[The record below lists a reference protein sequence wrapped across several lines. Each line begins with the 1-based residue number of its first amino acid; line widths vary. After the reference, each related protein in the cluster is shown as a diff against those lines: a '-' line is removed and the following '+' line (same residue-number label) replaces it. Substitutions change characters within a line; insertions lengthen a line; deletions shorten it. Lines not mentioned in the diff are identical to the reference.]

1 MKSENKKIR
10 FIDLYAGAGELSEGF
25 IQKEFGDELRLIFG
39 NYTKLSIIG

>member
-10 FIDLYAGAGELSEGF
+10 FIDLFAEAGEFSEGF
-25 IQKEFGDELRLIFG
+25 IRKEFGYELGLIFG